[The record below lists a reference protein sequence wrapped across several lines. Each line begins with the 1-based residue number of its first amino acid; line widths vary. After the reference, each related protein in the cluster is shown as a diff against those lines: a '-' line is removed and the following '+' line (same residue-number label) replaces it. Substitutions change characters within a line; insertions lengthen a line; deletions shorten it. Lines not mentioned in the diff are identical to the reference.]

1 MALEKFLLFFLFL
14 PASLAPRRSF
24 WSEAGHRYWMKKHV
38 GQLRFGSSIFRRNY
52 TGSFATRMK
61 VQEIQ
66 TGWKI

>member
-1 MALEKFLLFFLFL
+1 MALEKFLLFFYSYLHHW
-14 PASLAPRRSF
+14 APRRSF

-38 GQLRFGSSIFRRNY
+38 SQLRFGSSIFRWNY

-66 TGWKI
+66 TG